1 VSYLCAWEKQPGIH
15 SCSIHQLEEFN
26 GNRRDK
32 GKKGVLV
39 NTPTL
44 SWAYT
49 RTLKERGKEEIRD
62 IEVLPI
68 QWDDFYLGEK

>member
-1 VSYLCAWEKQPGIH
+1 MAPG
-15 SCSIHQLEEFN
+15 
-26 GNRRDK
+26 RDK

-49 RTLKERGKEEIRD
+49 RTLKERGKEEICNSID
-62 IEVLPI
+62 IVVLPI
-68 QWDDFYLGEK
+68 QWDAVYLSK

>member
-1 VSYLCAWEKQPGIH
+1 VPGKN
-15 SCSIHQLEEFN
+15 SQASTVAPSISWKSSMAP
-26 GNRRDK
+26 GRDK

-49 RTLKERGKEEIRD
+49 RTLKGRGKEEICNSID
-62 IEVLPI
+62 IVVLPI
-68 QWDDFYLGEK
+68 QWDVVYLSK

>member
-1 VSYLCAWEKQPGIH
+1 VPGKN
-15 SCSIHQLEEFN
+15 SQASTVAPSISWKSSMAP
-26 GNRRDK
+26 GRDK

-49 RTLKERGKEEIRD
+49 RSLKGRGKEEIRD
-62 IEVLPI
+62 IVVLPI

>member
-1 VSYLCAWEKQPGIH
+1 MAPG
-15 SCSIHQLEEFN
+15 
-26 GNRRDK
+26 RDK

-49 RTLKERGKEEIRD
+49 RSLKGRGKEEIRD
-62 IEVLPI
+62 IVVLPI

>member
-1 VSYLCAWEKQPGIH
+1 VPGKN
-15 SCSIHQLEEFN
+15 SQASTVAPSISWKSSMAP
-26 GNRRDK
+26 GRDK

-49 RTLKERGKEEIRD
+49 RTLKERGEKREICDSID
-62 IEVLPI
+62 IVVLPI
-68 QWDDFYLGEK
+68 QWEAVYLSK